1 MVAQPTLVATS
12 GASPAPASIGG
23 RNKEEHMAENSFD
36 VVAEVDRQE
45 VDNAINQA
53 SKEVA
58 QRYDFKGTDAK
69 VAWSGEQVLV
79 TANSEE
85 RVNAAL
91 DVLRDKLVKRKV
103 SLKSLEYGE
112 PKPGGQGQYR
122 LEISL
127 VEGIP
132 TDKAKAMVKQI
143 KASKLKVTPA
153 IQGDQLRISS
163 KSRDALQEVQE
174 LLRANDQDLPLRF
187 TNYK

>member
-1 MVAQPTLVATS
+1 
-12 GASPAPASIGG
+12 
-23 RNKEEHMAENSFD
+23 MADSSFD

-53 SKEVA
+53 SKEVS
-58 QRYDFKGTDAK
+58 QRFDFKNTGAEI
-69 VAWSGEQVLV
+69 AWSGEQVVV

-91 DVLRDKLVKRKV
+91 DVLKDKLVKRKV
-103 SLKSLEYGE
+103 SLKSLEHDE
-112 PKPGGQGQYR
+112 PKPGGRGNYR

-127 VEGIP
+127 VSGIP
-132 TDKAKAMVKQI
+132 ADKAKAMVKELKSSKI
-143 KASKLKVTPA
+143 KVQAA

-163 KSRDALQEVQE
+163 KSRDALQDAQA
-174 LLRANDQDLPLRF
+174 LLRQHDQDLPITF

>member
-1 MVAQPTLVATS
+1 
-12 GASPAPASIGG
+12 
-23 RNKEEHMAENSFD
+23 MAENSFD

-53 SKEVA
+53 AKEIA
-58 QRYDFKGTDAK
+58 QRYDFKNTGAS
-69 VAWSGEQVLV
+69 VAWSGEGIAIL
-79 TANSEE
+79 ANSEE
-85 RVNAAL
+85 RVKAAL
-91 DVLRDKLVKRKV
+91 DVLQTKLVKRKV
-103 SLKSLEYGE
+103 SLKALEYDE
-112 PKPGGQGQYR
+112 PKPGGRGNYR
-122 LEISL
+122 LDISL
-127 VEGIP
+127 VSGIP

-163 KSRDALQEVQE
+163 KSRDALQEVQA

>member
-1 MVAQPTLVATS
+1 VRNTTYGARHTS
-12 GASPAPASIGG
+12 TD
-23 RNKEEHMAENSFD
+23 NLNEEHAMAENSFD

-53 SKEVA
+53 AKEVA
-58 QRYDFKGTDAK
+58 QRYDFKNTGANI
-69 VAWSGEQVLV
+69 AWSGEGIAIN
-79 TANSEE
+79 ANSEE
-85 RVNAAL
+85 RVMAAL
-91 DVLRDKLVKRKV
+91 DVLKTKLVKRSV
-103 SLKSLEYGE
+103 SLKALQHDD
-112 PKPGGQGQYR
+112 PKPGSRGNYR

-127 VEGIP
+127 VNGIP

-163 KSRDALQEVQE
+163 KSKDALQETQD